1 MLIVTKPE
9 GYHFQSYAHIG
20 NSLQLLPVKY
30 LTKTRWHT
38 TQQPFYLSSTN
49 APGAPSVP
57 PPCSTY
63 YLRATSDSQCRA
75 IIESITKNARRA
87 REAAEKR
94 SRLRRMQASVLV
106 AYESTP
112 FQSFVALL
120 IIAVHSTRAHG
131 GA

>member
-1 MLIVTKPE
+1 MQKQQRF
-9 GYHFQSYAHIG
+9 H
-20 NSLQLLPVKY
+20 LP
-30 LTKTRWHT
+30 
-38 TQQPFYLSSTN
+38 STN
-49 APGAPSVP
+49 RPSVP
-57 PPCSTY
+57 PPHSTY

-112 FQSFVALL
+112 FQSIVALL
-120 IIAVHSTRAHG
+120 IIAVHSTRSHG
-131 GA
+131 GT